1 MHRAPI
7 GSTHRPFPLRR
18 ASALAMLTAVML
30 AALLASPV
38 RAQSVSP
45 APTKKQLALADTIT
59 RITDRES
66 GGLSQAMS
74 SLFGAPAQGEAGARM
89 GAAMRK
95 FFDKYLP
102 ADTLRAI
109 VVEDL
114 VATYTE
120 HELAQLLQFYRS
132 DVGRKMLKQSPATAT
147 RMQQRMSRIM
157 TEHRDELMQWMMEGV
172 GER

>member
-7 GSTHRPFPLRR
+7 GPTRRPLHARR
-18 ASALAMLTAVML
+18 TSAIAILTAVML

-38 RAQSVSP
+38 RAQSARS
-45 APTKKQLALADTIT
+45 AATRTQLALADTIT

-66 GGLSQAMS
+66 GEVSQAMS

-89 GAAMRK
+89 GAVMRK
-95 FFDKYLP
+95 FFDRYLP

-109 VVEDL
+109 AVEDL

-120 HELAQLLQFYRS
+120 QELAQLLQFYRS
-132 DVGRKMLKQSPATAT
+132 DVGRKMLKQSPATMA